1 MGNINTLLSLNGE
14 SEFKRQITSINNN
27 LKTLDKALSETAS
40 LFSQESDKMKL
51 TTATSQNLERQL
63 DYLRQKQ
70 SLLNQAVVSS
80 MKTWGDSTKDLTNS
94 KQALA
99 NAAIN
104 VDLLRKK
111 LDEAKNNTSSSRQ
124 EIRELEN
131 QLKQAEK
138 AYQAAGKAVEDAER
152 RVARAEATN
161 HQYRQQLADTGTQI
175 NRTEAELRKL
185 AQEEDNQSRTTQ
197 NATNYTNQF
206 KTALSGLK
214 TALEAAGTACAKI
227 AQAELKG
234 LQLTF
239 QAVGKEL
246 ELGVSGLKKYT
257 EAVTAAGIAIG
268 SFGAAKG
275 MDFEASMSKVS
286 AYSNASAEDLERLA
300 AAAKEMGATTSK
312 TASEAADA
320 LGFLALNGYDTE
332 QMLSSLKPIVKASE
346 AGAMSLATVA
356 DAVANSLTSYGKG
369 AEDAE
374 EFLNVL
380 TAAQN
385 NSSTSME
392 QLLTTYR
399 DLSGTFKMLD
409 VDFNESA
416 TLLGLVANRGLKG
429 AEAGTAL
436 NSVMLRLLGT
446 NKKSAEALEKVG
458 VSAWDSEGNF
468 KGLTNTLRELS
479 AKMQDMTTQEKALF
493 EKDISGVMRFQEF
506 NKLLEAANDLEAYEE
521 LYNEVSHA
529 SENNY
534 LYKTAETMMDN
545 LKGDITI
552 LKSATEALGI
562 AIFETFSDKAV
573 SNVEK
578 MTFWVNKLTDGVR
591 NGDLMTQLDQVA
603 AGVSDALVQNINLAA
618 RELPSKLK
626 VFNSAIINGVK
637 ILIKGIS
644 HSKNTILPELITGAK
659 DLVLGLV
666 EQLPK
671 FTKEVTDG
679 AVIMFTG
686 IVDALGE
693 ISAKLVEV
701 MPDVINT
708 LLTAITEHGPEIF
721 GKGFDVLMNLVR
733 GILDNLPQIM
743 TAAQKI
749 LSKLIAGINKHMPE
763 IIKGGLEILTALLQ
777 GIADNFG
784 MILQTAF
791 DILDELVK
799 DLTEDDTLEKLI
811 TAAIDIMNALLKF
824 MFDNLPTILE
834 EWVPKIMDE
843 IAKQL
848 MDKEEEIDKA
858 GYYLGGILAEA
869 IWSGL
874 KAIFSTG
881 EKIGMRAILN
891 MMGVKGDYA
900 DHVMAIFDVVNENE
914 AKAAQAG
921 ILAQYGVYEQ
931 PSAGTKPQAS
941 QKERN
946 VNSQSNVGVFSDG
959 SFGPVLSNINLYS
972 PVFNDTGDI
981 NRIAEQTRQL
991 QSVAAASGGR
1001 YS

>member
-1 MGNINTLLSLNGE
+1 MGSINTLLSLNGE

-124 EIRELEN
+124 EIRELEK

-275 MDFEASMSKVS
+275 MDFEAGMSKVS

-320 LGFLALNGYDTE
+320 LGFLALNGYNTE

-380 TAAQN
+380 TATQN

-666 EQLPK
+666 EQLPA

-679 AVIMFTG
+679 AVILFTG

-749 LSKLIAGINKHMPE
+749 LNKLIAGINKHMPE

-946 VNSQSNVGVFSDG
+946 VNSQPNVGVFSDG

>member
-1 MGNINTLLSLNGE
+1 MGSINTLLSLNGE

-206 KTALSGLK
+206 KTALSRLK

-275 MDFEASMSKVS
+275 MEFEASMSKVS

-320 LGFLALNGYDTE
+320 LGFLALNGYNTE

-380 TAAQN
+380 TATQN

-659 DLVLGLV
+659 ELVLGLI
-666 EQLPK
+666 EQLPA

-834 EWVPKIMDE
+834 EWIPKIMDE
-843 IAKQL
+843 IAKAL
-848 MDKEEEIDKA
+848 MKEEDKLDA
-858 GYYLGGILAEA
+858 TGNYLGGILAEA
-869 IWSGL
+869 IKSGIIAVF
-874 KAIFSTG
+874 KTG
-881 EKIGMRAILN
+881 EKIGMRALLN
-891 MMGVKGDYA
+891 MLGFEGDTA
-900 DHVMAIFDVVNENE
+900 DIVMNVIDITNKHQGEVANAAMMIEN
-914 AKAAQAG
+914 
-921 ILAQYGVYEQ
+921 GVYEQ
-931 PSAGTKPQAS
+931 PSAGTKPQVS

-946 VNSQSNVGVFSDG
+946 VNSQPNVGVFSDG

>member
-1 MGNINTLLSLNGE
+1 M
-14 SEFKRQITSINNN
+14 
-27 LKTLDKALSETAS
+27 
-40 LFSQESDKMKL
+40 
-51 TTATSQNLERQL
+51 
-63 DYLRQKQ
+63 
-70 SLLNQAVVSS
+70 
-80 MKTWGDSTKDLTNS
+80 
-94 KQALA
+94 
-99 NAAIN
+99 
-104 VDLLRKK
+104 
-111 LDEAKNNTSSSRQ
+111 
-124 EIRELEN
+124 
-131 QLKQAEK
+131 
-138 AYQAAGKAVEDAER
+138 
-152 RVARAEATN
+152 
-161 HQYRQQLADTGTQI
+161 
-175 NRTEAELRKL
+175 
-185 AQEEDNQSRTTQ
+185 
-197 NATNYTNQF
+197 
-206 KTALSGLK
+206 
-214 TALEAAGTACAKI
+214 
-227 AQAELKG
+227 
-234 LQLTF
+234 TF

-275 MDFEASMSKVS
+275 MDFEASMSRVS
-286 AYSNASAEDLERLA
+286 AYSNASSEDLERLA

-320 LGFLALNGYDTE
+320 LGYLALNGYDTE

-346 AGAMSLATVA
+346 AGNMSLATVA

-446 NKKSAEALEKVG
+446 NKNSATALKSIG
-458 VSAWDSEGNF
+458 VSAWDAEGNF
-468 KGLTNTLRELS
+468 KGLTATLREVN
-479 AKMQDMTTQEKALF
+479 AKMADMNDQEKTLF
-493 EKDISGVMRFQEF
+493 EKEVSGVMRFQEF
-506 NKLLEAANDLEAYEE
+506 NKLLDAANDLEAYEE
-521 LYNEVSHA
+521 LYNEISHA
-529 SENNY
+529 SQNDY

-562 AIFETFSDKAV
+562 SIFETFSDKAV

-603 AGVSDALVQNINLAA
+603 AGISDALIQSINLAA

-626 VFNSAIINGVK
+626 LFNSAIINGVK

-644 HSKNTILPELITGAK
+644 HSKNTILPEFITGAK
-659 DLVLGLV
+659 ELVLGLV
-666 EQLPK
+666 EQLPA

-721 GKGFDVLMNLVR
+721 GKGFEVLMTLVR

-763 IIKGGLEILTALLQ
+763 IIKGGLEILTALLR

-811 TAAIDIMNALLKF
+811 DAAIDIMNALLKF

-848 MDKEEEIDKA
+848 MDKEEKLYIA
-858 GYYLGGILAEA
+858 GDYLGGLLGEA

-874 KAIFSTG
+874 KAFFSTG

-891 MMGVKGDYA
+891 MMGIKGDYA
-900 DHVMAIFDVVNENE
+900 DIAMDLIYAANKHAGENANDAFMIE
-914 AKAAQAG
+914 Q
-921 ILAQYGVYEQ
+921 GVTPQ
-931 PSAGTKPQAS
+931 PSANTRVSANKP
-941 QKERN
+941 
-946 VNSQSNVGVFSDG
+946 NSDQPSVGVFRDG
-959 SFGPVLSNINLYS
+959 SFGPVMSNINLYN
-972 PVFNDTGDI
+972 PVFNDTGDTA
-981 NRIAEQTRQL
+981 RIAEQTRQL

-1001 YS
+1001 FS